1 MAARAAITKSGVV
14 VRVVRTSV
22 AIKAIDEAAK
32 GLREIFSAEG
42 PLAEAAGWMATT
54 MGRTVIRVYNG
65 CGSSITVWIAKE
77 SIADTEDGQIEPA
90 GCGNWGRGSGEYT
103 LQVRGAITFDGR
115 IKMGASNCMVTAT
128 PDGLSVENAELF
140 TD

>member
-42 PLAEAAGWMATT
+42 PLAE
-54 MGRTVIRVYNG
+54 GRSRLLTHE
-65 CGSSITVWIAKE
+65 CS
-77 SIADTEDGQIEPA
+77 
-90 GCGNWGRGSGEYT
+90 
-103 LQVRGAITFDGR
+103 F
-115 IKMGASNCMVTAT
+115 
-128 PDGLSVENAELF
+128 
-140 TD
+140 